1 MPLIN
6 LKALFF
12 ILSVM
17 LLQACDSKK
26 ESNEE
31 LMQSATSWEE
41 FHYPIVEF
49 ILDDPQGQA
58 RNFKEFVPDLEELIK
73 KEALAVS
80 KILYEKPN
88 EVPRVDSIIYTVCE
102 FEGLSGK
109 GGVRPTIHFVFGSQY
124 FATMLDSLDKVS
136 IREEIIGVMVHEVAH
151 AYQKDCKYE
160 GDGWSVIEG
169 IADAVRYLEGYVDV
183 SRQKPGGSYLDG
195 YKTTGFFMVWIM
207 QNKDQNFLK
216 KLNKSLEEN
225 YDWKW
230 DENILNL
237 TGQSVESLWEEYQ
250 NYLQI
255 NEAAAPLS

>member
-1 MPLIN
+1 MKISY
-6 LKALFF
+6 F
-12 ILSVM
+12 ILPIL

-26 ESNEE
+26 ESTEE
-31 LMQSATSWEE
+31 VTQSASTWEE
-41 FHYPIVEF
+41 FHYPEVEF
-49 ILDDPQGQA
+49 VLDDPQGRA
-58 RNFKEFVPDLEELIK
+58 KNFKEFVPDLEELIK
-73 KEALAVS
+73 EEALAVS

-88 EVPRVDSIIYTVCE
+88 EVPRVDSVIYTVCE

-109 GGVRPTIHFVFGSQY
+109 GGVRPIIHFVFGSQY
-124 FATMLDSLDKVS
+124 FATMLDSLDKEA

-169 IADAVRYLEGYVDV
+169 IADAVRYLEGYVDL
-183 SRQKPGGSYLDG
+183 SHQKVGGSYQDG

-207 QNKDQNFLK
+207 QNKDKDFLK

-237 TGQSVESLWEEYQ
+237 TGQSVDSLWEEYQ
-250 NYLQI
+250 NYLQT